1 MTASLSPAARDSW
14 QLLAQRIQSETDS
27 RLRANLEV
35 VARHVAAEVVGDMP
49 TLMATMVPQ
58 PRYRVWGASASR
70 GPQGYD
76 EVEQFYLDSIA
87 IGKNRL
93 EFHVS
98 RVMVDRDTVL
108 TEGVFRHAYDGA
120 TIIARGFAGADGIE
134 PTGWYL
140 VEYQALILW
149 PISAEGLIEGEDLY
163 AGEKPR
169 LLRALQSGEFDH
181 LGPVNRSSDQ

>member
-1 MTASLSPAARDSW
+1 MTAPLSPAAEASW
-14 QLLAQRIQSETDS
+14 HLLAERIATEPDS

-49 TLMATMVPQ
+49 TLMATMVAEPH
-58 PRYRVWGASASR
+58 YRVWGASTSR
-70 GPQGYD
+70 GPQGRA

-93 EFHVS
+93 EFRIS

-108 TEGVFRHAYDGA
+108 TEGVFVHAYSGA
-120 TIIARGFAGADGIE
+120 VIAGRGFAGADSVQPE
-134 PTGWYL
+134 AWYL

-149 PISAEGLIEGEDLY
+149 PVNADGLIEGEDMY

-169 LLRALQSGEFDH
+169 VIRELRAGEMDH
-181 LGPVNRSSDQ
+181 LGPVGR